1 MKITKYDF
9 GRYILEKQ
17 LHGFKL
23 WTAEVFAMP
32 GELVVIVCLDYEMH
46 VDISG
51 S

>member
-1 MKITKYDF
+1 MKITKYVF

-17 LHGFKL
+17 LQGFKL

-32 GELVVIVCLDYEMH
+32 GELVVIACLDYEMY
-46 VDISG
+46 VDILG